1 MAVTND
7 FLTEVVPMNTRKAF
21 LCAMAAVCAAI
32 ALSGCQEPTNLDES
46 EERYCEMVAR
56 WKADAAAGVAPKNR
70 TGWPP
75 YQGECK

>member
-1 MAVTND
+1 MSARKS
-7 FLTEVVPMNTRKAF
+7 FLY
-21 LCAMAAVCAAI
+21 AMAAVSAAL
-32 ALSGCQEPTNLDES
+32 ALSGCQEGAGKRDET
-46 EERYCEMVAR
+46 EDRYCAMVAR